1 MPAADSGSRS
11 LRAAFMRGGT
21 SKGLMFLA
29 DDLPADRAAR
39 DELFASAMGSPD
51 PYGRQLDGMGG
62 GISSLSKICI
72 IGRSSRPDAD
82 VDYTFGQVLVDEARV
97 DYAGNCGNMSSAVG
111 PFALIRGLV
120 GARRDGETSLVIHNT
135 NTGKL
140 IRSTFAVND
149 GRPRFSGPFEIDG
162 VSGSGAA
169 IRLDFL
175 DPGGS
180 KTGKLLPTGLAME
193 TMQAAG
199 KPVRATLIDAANPC
213 IFVNAADLGVS
224 EPPSP
229 DQLERNV
236 NLLAC
241 LESLRRE
248 ACVRIGVAK
257 NAEEAA
263 RLGSVPRIAMA
274 FAPRT
279 HAVTGG
285 RVLDAGSMD
294 IVVRMISMGKPH
306 RALPITGTVCLAAAM
321 RIEGSVPHRLAR
333 HREGAL
339 TIAHPSG
346 LISVDATVSRG
357 PDGHP
362 QIQQGT
368 VFRTARMLFDGHVFC

>member
-1 MPAADSGSRS
+1 MPAADFGSRS

-29 DDLPADRAAR
+29 DDLPADQAAR
-39 DELFASAMGSPD
+39 DELFAAAMGSPD

-62 GISSLSKICI
+62 GISSLSKICV

-120 GARRDGETSLVIHNT
+120 GARGDGETSLVIHNT

-140 IRSTFAVND
+140 IKSSFAVDD
-149 GRPRFSGPFEIDG
+149 GQPRFSGPFEIDG

-199 KPVRATLIDAANPC
+199 NPVRATLIDAANPC
-213 IFVNAADLGVS
+213 IFVDATDLGVS
-224 EPPSP
+224 EPSSP
-229 DQLERNV
+229 DQLDGDV
-236 NLLAC
+236 DLLAR

-248 ACVRIGVAK
+248 ACVRMGLAK
-257 NAEEAA
+257 SAEDAA
-263 RLGSVPRIAMA
+263 RLGSVPRIAMV
-274 FAPRT
+274 FAPRK

-285 RVLDAGSMD
+285 RTLDEGSMD
-294 IVVRMISMGKPH
+294 IAVRMISMGKPH

-321 RIEGSVPHRLAR
+321 RVEGSVPHRVAR
-333 HREGAL
+333 HRDGAL

-346 LISVDATVSRG
+346 LISVDATVSSG
-357 PDGHP
+357 PDGDVR
-362 QIQQGT
+362 IQQGT